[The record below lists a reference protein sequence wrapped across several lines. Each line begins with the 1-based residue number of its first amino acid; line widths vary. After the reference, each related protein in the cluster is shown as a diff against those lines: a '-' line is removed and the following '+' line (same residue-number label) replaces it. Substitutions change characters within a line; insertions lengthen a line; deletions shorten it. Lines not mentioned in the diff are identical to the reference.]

1 MMLHVL
7 IVDDEWL
14 DLEGLRDQIPR
25 LLLPPMEIHTA
36 ESGIHALQ
44 VIQDVPV
51 DILITDVNMPQ
62 LSGIDLAGI
71 VKEKYPDAEILFV
84 SGYDDFEY
92 ARQALALSAVWYLL
106 KPVQDDELLTALL
119 RAVSRLGA
127 KGRGEESPAVQ
138 KSREELLTD
147 QVCQYVFAHLSE
159 RITLADIAG
168 ELHYSANHL
177 GKIVQEVLGMNFS
190 AYLQK
195 TRLSYAAHL
204 LREKKQMGVGEIA
217 HLTGYTS
224 SDSFARVFRQEYGLT
239 SREYRH
245 GA

>member
-119 RAVSRLGA
+119 RAVNRLGA
-127 KGRGEESPAVQ
+127 KAAGRRARPCRSPGRNCSQTRCASTCSPTCRNGSPWRI
-138 KSREELLTD
+138 SRGSCTIR
-147 QVCQYVFAHLSE
+147 QT
-159 RITLADIAG
+159 IW
-168 ELHYSANHL
+168 
-177 GKIVQEVLGMNFS
+177 GKL
-190 AYLQK
+190 
-195 TRLSYAAHL
+195 
-204 LREKKQMGVGEIA
+204 
-217 HLTGYTS
+217 
-224 SDSFARVFRQEYGLT
+224 
-239 SREYRH
+239 YRRCW
-245 GA
+245 A

>member
-147 QVCQYVFAHLSE
+147 
-159 RITLADIAG
+159 LADIAG

-239 SREYRH
+239 PREYRH

>member
-1 MMLHVL
+1 MLHVL

-106 KPVQDDELLTALL
+106 KPVPVSYTHLDVYKRQRL
-119 RAVSRLGA
+119 RCRESGRRSTGSRP
-127 KGRGEESPAVQ
+127 R
-138 KSREELLTD
+138 
-147 QVCQYVFAHLSE
+147 
-159 RITLADIAG
+159 
-168 ELHYSANHL
+168 
-177 GKIVQEVLGMNFS
+177 
-190 AYLQK
+190 
-195 TRLSYAAHL
+195 
-204 LREKKQMGVGEIA
+204 
-217 HLTGYTS
+217 
-224 SDSFARVFRQEYGLT
+224 
-239 SREYRH
+239 
-245 GA
+245 

>member
-1 MMLHVL
+1 MLKVFIVEDETVIREGFRDKIPWEQYGFQLVGDAGDGEVALPL
-7 IVDDEWL
+7 I
-14 DLEGLRDQIPR
+14 RKIRP
-25 LLLPPMEIHTA
+25 
-36 ESGIHALQ
+36 
-44 VIQDVPV
+44 DV
-51 DILITDVNMPQ
+51 LITDIKMPFMDG
-62 LSGIDLAGI
+62 LSLSEI
-71 VKEKYPDAEILFV
+71 VKEEFPKTKIIII

-239 SREYRH
+239 PREYRH